1 MWQHEIIAEA
11 LRKFPSGDVTG
22 CVADALRRVECFN
35 FGAPLRAAP
44 ELGLDTA
51 VFQGFGPEDHAMAVR
66 NMRFPFGD
74 CILEYGFKEGGKLL
88 AHEALLR
95 ESGAVLILDPFGK
108 WGRFLMERLV
118 QKEFLFF
125 SPMDA
130 QAIADRKLVLCF
142 AKGSDSNAWI
152 LNPLVGAMDPLIGKV
167 MPVIFPALDERHV
180 LFVKSLADS
189 YNRQVVCDCG
199 LAADLL
205 FYLNCSNICTE
216 RVVPSAKMNKARTK
230 KRREPFHE
238 YRVLKLN
245 PGLKQAKH
253 SDVPHPWGENV
264 PGMLTAAHLCRGH
277 FKTYTAD
284 APLFGKHVGT
294 FWWGPQMRG
303 DLSAGVVEKDYEV
316 EPPKGPED
324 HGSPSLS

>member
-1 MWQHEIIAEA
+1 MWQHEIITDF
-11 LRKFPSGDVTG
+11 LRKFPSGDVTE

-66 NMRFPFGD
+66 NMRFPFED
-74 CILEYGFKEGGKLL
+74 CILEYGFKEGGKLQ
-88 AHEALLR
+88 ASGALLR
-95 ESGAVLILDPFGK
+95 ERGAVLILDPFGK
-108 WGRFLMERLV
+108 WGRFLMERIV
-118 QKEFLFF
+118 QKESLFI
-125 SPMDA
+125 SPTDA
-130 QAIADRKLVLCF
+130 QAVAGRKLMLCF
-142 AKGSDSNAWI
+142 AKGAYSQPWI
-152 LNPLVGAMDPLIGKV
+152 LDLLVGAMDPNTGKV
-167 MPVIFPALDERHV
+167 RPAIFPALDERHV
-180 LFVKSLADS
+180 PVVMSLADS
-189 YNRQVVCDCG
+189 YNRQVVYDCA

-253 SDVPHPWGENV
+253 SDVTHPWGENV
-264 PGMLTAAHLCRGH
+264 TDMLTAAHLCRGH

-294 FWWGPQMRG
+294 YWWGPTMRG
-303 DLSAGVVEKDYEV
+303 DPTVGVVDKDYEV